1 MKKIILIFLIAIIFT
16 GCSKT
21 ISYKYNETISQNGD
35 WSVENGQISIKK
47 GEALVKF
54 KVKYIGEALIEEGES
69 RTYKVLVCK
78 NNEASSIENA
88 DVISTTHDING
99 KEMAEG
105 DIKVI
110 STENDVIN
118 LENDYDFNSVY
129 LQIEYTNNNED
140 FEDIIE
146 LYSKK

>member
-1 MKKIILIFLIAIIFT
+1 MKKLILIFLVAIMFT

-21 ISYKYNETISQNGD
+21 VSYKYNEAISQNGD
-35 WSVENGQISIKK
+35 WSAENGKISIKN
-47 GEALVKF
+47 GGDLVKF

-78 NNEASSIENA
+78 NNEASSIDNA
-88 DVISTTHDING
+88 DIIFTTHTIYG

-110 STENDVIN
+110 STENDVVN
-118 LENDYDFNSVY
+118 SENDYDFNSVY
-129 LQIEYTNNNED
+129 LQIEYTKNNED
-140 FEDIIE
+140 YEDIIE
-146 LYSKK
+146 LLSKN